1 MQQHAACSNHWVY
14 PMVSPIPRS
23 TTMIQS
29 ETCLSWNNFSRSQP
43 DESQLQAGTPPMEK
57 ILWQLSDFLRPD
69 TWLLSLPAM
78 ILFHWWIS
86 VTSYEQL
93 FDTWATNVTG
103 DIWRWRHGRTITPGS
118 KLRKATELGVPR
130 TSRHAESSCR
140 CYCRISGEFWFPT
153 WTYYWIIFIFY
164 IHIYW
169 FILYSYY
176 VYLANLANLVPLGSF
191 YLTCSSLH
199 GLTD

>member
-1 MQQHAACSNHWVY
+1 MQQ
-14 PMVSPIPRS
+14 PLGVSHGIPNSQVDDDDPERDMS
-23 TTMIQS
+23 LLEQLQQVPAGWESATSWDTTNGKNTLATFWLS
-29 ETCLSWNNFSRSQP
+29 ETWYLAFEFASYDIIP
-43 DESQLQAGTPPMEK
+43 LVD
-57 ILWQLSDFLRPD
+57 LSDQLWTAF
-69 TWLLSLPAM
+69 WHLS
-78 ILFHWWIS
+78 H
-86 VTSYEQL
+86 
-93 FDTWATNVTG
+93 NVTG